1 MWIVALAL
9 VGLVAYLGRK
19 APAATTANTSTALG
33 PDTSVPA
40 LGVQTALSP
49 AMSGGVGGISYANDI
64 RLQTNFGLTSNGQKM
79 ISSQTPA
86 RFWRNRRPTTDGF
99 DTGFETDM
107 QNGVMTQDV
116 PGIVP
121 TVDPGGVTGAK
132 V

>member
-9 VGLVAYLGRK
+9 VGLVAYLGRRSPGPS
-19 APAATTANTSTALG
+19 ASSTATALG
-33 PDTSVPA
+33 PDTSVAA

-49 AMSGGVGGISYANDI
+49 AMSGGVGGISYSNDI
-64 RLQTNFGLTSNGQKM
+64 RLQTNYGLTSNGQKM

-86 RFWRNRRPTTDGF
+86 RFWRNRQPAYD
-99 DTGFETDM
+99 DESNYPTDM

-116 PGIVP
+116 PGIVA
-121 TVDPGGVTGAK
+121 TVPAGTATGGK